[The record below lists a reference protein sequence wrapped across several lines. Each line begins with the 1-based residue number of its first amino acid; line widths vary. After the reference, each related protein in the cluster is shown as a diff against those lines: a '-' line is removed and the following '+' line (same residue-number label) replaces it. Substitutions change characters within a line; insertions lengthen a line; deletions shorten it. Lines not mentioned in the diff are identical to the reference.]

1 MRIVKQ
7 LSAVGFAV
15 LLLAGCSEQTKQ
27 ETKEMFKE
35 TGEAASSAAEDT
47 KENVKKIGSAVEA
60 GVERGKEEFNKPETP
75 AGAPDADADGVP
87 NSQDP
92 QP

>member
-1 MRIVKQ
+1 MRIFKQ
-7 LSAVGFAV
+7 LSAVGFSV
-15 LLLAGCSEQTKQ
+15 LLLAGCSDKTKQ
-27 ETKEMFKE
+27 ETKEMLKE

-60 GVERGKEEFNKPETP
+60 GVERGKEEFNKPDTQSQ
-75 AGAPDADADGVP
+75 APDADADGVP
-87 NSQDP
+87 NSEDP